1 MSTEIS
7 HLEYKGYKGI
17 LKLSSKDNRLWGKI
31 CTPENPTT
39 PIDGWGFAG
48 DDIQEAEK
56 IFRYQVERII
66 SQKKENLK
74 VLLFV
79 SGSGGIRTP
88 GTETRT
94 SV

>member
-56 IFRYQVERII
+56 IFRYQVEKII
-66 SQKKENLK
+66 SQKKGEPQSSPFCKRKRGDSNPRF
-74 VLLFV
+74 LL
-79 SGSGGIRTP
+79 
-88 GTETRT
+88 
-94 SV
+94 